1 MFYMYLCIE
10 KIRLV
15 YKSKY
20 NKERENQV
28 ILLII
33 TGGKKWHYLAV
44 TKLALHSTTLR
55 NNIKS

>member
-33 TGGKKWHYLAV
+33 TGGKK
-44 TKLALHSTTLR
+44 
-55 NNIKS
+55 